1 MTKRKV
7 LLSAVLVAGF
17 TAGCGSSA
25 KSGASGAAGNTG
37 SAGSTSSAGSGN
49 GGSSGASAGS
59 AVQLVSDPGCG
70 SINLVVVG
78 GTLYWTEKTKGTVNS
93 VSVTGGAPHVLATG
107 QAMPGPLAADQS
119 AVYWGNA
126 GDKTVMK
133 QPLPTGAASVFVP
146 ANGDVVNALLV
157 DSGVLYI
164 GRGYSAQK
172 VATSGGTPTTLMTSP
187 TSDLG
192 LPGAFALDATHLY
205 QTEISHQAISRETLD
220 GMQNGLTGDGVT
232 RVALAPDR
240 LAVSVGELVTDA
252 IAVQSGNVIWVDGSK
267 IEYKGV
273 DVGEHGSLAVLA
285 NDAGFN
291 PISGFVVS
299 GNQVYLGES
308 SDNDI
313 QVAPLS
319 FGAMAADATV
329 IATGQTN
336 PAQFAADATN
346 IYWRT
351 DDCKI
356 MKLAK

>member
-1 MTKRKV
+1 MTNVKFFS
-7 LLSAVLVAGF
+7 SAVLMAGF
-17 TAGCGSSA
+17 AAGCGSSA
-25 KSGASGAAGNTG
+25 KPSVSGA
-37 SAGSTSSAGSGN
+37 AGSTSSAGSGN
-49 GGSSGASAGS
+49 NGGSGGASATS

-70 SINLVVVG
+70 SINLVVLG

-93 VSVTGGAPHVLATG
+93 ISVTGGAPNVLATG
-107 QAMPGPLAADQS
+107 QAMPGPLAVDQT

-133 QPLPTGAASVFVP
+133 RALPTGAASVFVA
-146 ANGDVVNALLV
+146 ANDDVVNALLV
-157 DSGVLYI
+157 DNGVLYV

-220 GMQNGLTGDGVT
+220 GTQNGLTGDGVT

-252 IAVQSGNVIWVDGSK
+252 IAVQGGNVIWVDGGK

-273 DVGEHGSLAVLA
+273 DAGEHGSLAVLA

-291 PISGFVVS
+291 PNSGFVVS
-299 GNQVYLGES
+299 GNQIYNNIET
-308 SDNDI
+308 
-313 QVAPLS
+313 APLS

-329 IATGQTN
+329 IAAGQTN
-336 PAQFAADATN
+336 PAQFAADASN

>member
-1 MTKRKV
+1 MTHLKV
-7 LLSAVLVAGF
+7 LLSAVVVAGF

-25 KSGASGAAGNTG
+25 KPGASGAAGNPG

-49 GGSSGASAGS
+49 GGSGGAGA

-70 SINLVVVG
+70 SINLVVVD
-78 GTLYWTEKTKGTVNS
+78 GTLYWTEKAKGTVNRIA
-93 VSVTGGAPHVLATG
+93 VSGGTPDVLATA
-107 QAMPGPLAADQS
+107 QAMPGPLAVDQT

-133 QPLPTGAASVFVP
+133 RPLPTGVASVFVP
-146 ANGDVVNALLV
+146 ANGDVVSALLV
-157 DSGVLYI
+157 DNGVLYI

-232 RVALAPDR
+232 RMALAPDR

-252 IAVQSGNVIWVDGSK
+252 IAVQNGNVIWVDGSK

-273 DVGEHGSLAVLA
+273 DQGEHGSLAILA

-291 PISGFVVS
+291 PISGFAVS
-299 GNQVYLGES
+299 GNQIYLGES
-308 SDNDI
+308 SDNNI
-313 QVAPLS
+313 QMAPLS

-336 PAQFAADATN
+336 PAQLAADATN
-346 IYWRT
+346 LYWRT